1 MPSSSEEI
9 RSKLLSKLGI
19 TKQQQQKTT
28 SINDRRTRDI
38 RRMPRYTLPLM
49 YDEDENE
56 EKIREMTR
64 YRRSNSPSPQSVADL
79 SSTTKRKPS
88 KSVSFNEQVVAVPIP
103 MVQEYSYR
111 MRDRL
116 YTDSIT
122 MQENI
127 ERNLLEFNFEYRDWR
142 SVVLEEEMY
151 RCGISGELIHPIHVG
166 NRYVFGKPSSRQSS
180 EVSALTYWD
189 APDVI

>member
-1 MPSSSEEI
+1 MPSSSHEL

-19 TKQQQQKTT
+19 TKQQKTT
-28 SINDRRTRDI
+28 FINDRRTRDI
-38 RRMPRYTLPLM
+38 RHMPRYTLPLL
-49 YDEDENE
+49 YDDDEERLRNLS
-56 EKIREMTR
+56 R

-79 SSTTKRKPS
+79 SSAAKRKPS

-103 MVQEYSYR
+103 MIQEYSYR

-127 ERNLLEFNFEYRDWR
+127 ERNLLEFNSGKSAFVYFLIMCIC
-142 SVVLEEEMY
+142 VVNMKYL
-151 RCGISGELIHPIHVG
+151 
-166 NRYVFGKPSSRQSS
+166 
-180 EVSALTYWD
+180 
-189 APDVI
+189 

>member
-1 MPSSSEEI
+1 MSSS
-9 RSKLLSKLGI
+9 
-19 TKQQQQKTT
+19 T
-28 SINDRRTRDI
+28 
-38 RRMPRYTLPLM
+38 
-49 YDEDENE
+49 
-56 EKIREMTR
+56 
-64 YRRSNSPSPQSVADL
+64 A
-79 SSTTKRKPS
+79 KRKPS

-103 MVQEYSYR
+103 MIQEYSYR

-127 ERNLLEFNFEYRDWR
+127 ERNLVEYNSEYRNWR
-142 SVVLEEEMY
+142 AVVLEEEMY
-151 RCGISGELIHPIHVG
+151 RCGITGELIHPIHVG